1 MTDEDSLMD
10 YLKLWR
16 ERIGTVS
23 SEELVK
29 YLTEENRSSYTYEF
43 FKLVKVELTKRGF
56 RFVKEGKEERIV
68 TPEGIRIKPRLSEA
82 AVLENQLKKAGVAT
96 WLIAIPIG
104 LLTIAI
110 ILVVFWAT
118 GATKIPLGFFIYPIF
133 FVAVA
138 TSVYLTGRV
147 YRKHLEKKLG
157 RQVKNSFEATSLTS
171 WMEVSKK
178 DKVPKEK

>member
-1 MTDEDSLMD
+1 MD
-10 YLKLWR
+10 YLEIWR

-29 YLTEENRSSYTYEF
+29 YLAEENRGSYNREF
-43 FKLVKVELTKRGF
+43 FQLVKGELNKRGF
-56 RFVKEGKEERIV
+56 RFIKEGKEERIV
-68 TPEGIRIKPRLSEA
+68 TPDGIRIKPRLSEA
-82 AVLENQLKKAGVAT
+82 AELENKLRTASVAT
-96 WLIAIPIG
+96 WLIAIPLG
-104 LLTIAI
+104 LI
-110 ILVVFWAT
+110 IVVVLLMVFST
-118 GATKIPLGFFIYPIF
+118 IPLGLFIYPILI
-133 FVAVA
+133 VAVA

-157 RQVKNSFEATSLTS
+157 RQLKNSFEATSLTS